1 MPMKII
7 EVENLRSRYNGLNVL
22 DDITFSVSEGDYIG
36 LVGPNGSG
44 KTTLIKNILGILR
57 PESGQIR
64 LFNQDQSE
72 FHAWY
77 RVGYLPQ
84 RLSSLNP
91 GFPSTVEEI
100 VALGLI
106 SRKRRSGYSGDAYRD
121 AVEKA
126 LHLLNISDIRKK
138 KIGELSG
145 GQQQRVL
152 IARAIINEPDLII
165 LDEPATALDPETREQ
180 FYAMLTHLNR
190 QKNVTIILVTH
201 DIGSIGQY
209 ANKLLLVDRKVVFY
223 GSFADFCSSTH
234 MTDLFGVHSQ
244 HVICHRHEF

>member
-1 MPMKII
+1 MPMKVI
-7 EVENLRSRYNGLNVL
+7 EVENLRSRYNGVHVL
-22 DDITFSVSEGDYIG
+22 EDITFSVSAGDYIG

-57 PESGQIR
+57 PEDGRIR
-64 LFNQDQSE
+64 LFGRPLPE
-72 FHAWY
+72 FREWH

-84 RLSSLNP
+84 RLSSFNP

-106 SRKRRSGYSGDAYRD
+106 SRRRRPGYSGGMHRD
-121 AVEKA
+121 AVDRA
-126 LHLLNISDIRKK
+126 LRQMNISDIRRK

-152 IARAIINEPDLII
+152 IARAIVNDPDLII
-165 LDEPATALDPETREQ
+165 LDEPVSALDPETREQ
-180 FYAMLTHLNR
+180 FHDMLKHINGE
-190 QKNVTIILVTH
+190 KNTTIVLVTH

-209 ANKLLLVDRKVVFY
+209 ANKLLLVDRRIIFY
-223 GSFADFCSSTH
+223 GSFDEFCSSTH
-234 MTDLFGVHSQ
+234 MTDLFGTHSQ
-244 HVICHRHEF
+244 HVICHRHEP

>member
-1 MPMKII
+1 VKII
-7 EVENLRSRYNGLNVL
+7 EVEHLRSKYNGIYVL
-22 DDITFSVSEGDYIG
+22 DDITFSVSGGDYIG

-57 PESGQIR
+57 PESGRIR
-64 LFNQDQSE
+64 LFDQDRSE
-72 FHAWY
+72 FQDWF

-84 RLSSLNP
+84 RLSSFNP

-100 VALGLI
+100 AALGLVA
-106 SRKRRSGYSGDAYRD
+106 RRRVPGFSGDAHRN

-126 LHLLNISDIRKK
+126 LQLLNIADIRKK

-152 IARAIINEPDLII
+152 IARAIIHEPDLII

-180 FYAMLTHLNR
+180 FYGMLTHLNR
-190 QKNVTIILVTH
+190 QKNATIILVTH

-209 ANKLLLVDRKVVFY
+209 ANKLLLVDRRVVFY
-223 GSFADFCSSTH
+223 GSFTDFCASAD
-234 MTDLFGVHSQ
+234 MTDIFGMHSQ
-244 HVICHRHEF
+244 HVICHRHE

>member
-1 MPMKII
+1 MKII
-7 EVENLRSRYNGLNVL
+7 EVENLRSRYNGIHVL
-22 DDITFSVSEGDYIG
+22 DDITFSVSGGDYIG

-64 LFNQDQSE
+64 LFGQDLSKFQE
-72 FHAWY
+72 WF

-106 SRKRRSGYSGDAYRD
+106 AGRRRPGYSGDSYRD

-152 IARAIINEPDLII
+152 IARAIINEPDLIV
-165 LDEPATALDPETREQ
+165 LDEPAAALDPETREQ
-180 FYAMLTHLNR
+180 FYAMLTHFNR
-190 QKNVTIILVTH
+190 QKNATVILVTH

-209 ANKLLLVDRKVVFY
+209 ANKLLLVDRRIVFY
-223 GSFADFCSSTH
+223 GSFADFCSSSH
-234 MTDLFGVHSQ
+234 MTDLFGIHSQ

>member
-1 MPMKII
+1 LKII
-7 EVENLRSRYNGLNVL
+7 EVENLRSRYNGIHVL
-22 DDITFSVSEGDYIG
+22 DDITFSVSGGDYIG

-57 PESGQIR
+57 PESGQVR
-64 LFNQDQSE
+64 LFGQYLSE
-72 FHAWY
+72 FQEWF

-100 VALGLI
+100 VALGLVA
-106 SRKRRSGYSGDAYRD
+106 RRQMPGYSGEAYRD

-126 LHLLNISDIRKK
+126 LRLLNISDIRRK

-165 LDEPATALDPETREQ
+165 LDEPAAALDPETREQ
-180 FYAMLTHLNR
+180 FYAMLTHFNR
-190 QKNVTIILVTH
+190 RKNATIILVTH

-209 ANKLLLVDRKVVFY
+209 ANKLLLVDRRVVFY
-223 GSFADFCSSTH
+223 GSFADFCSSAH

-244 HVICHRHEF
+244 HVICHRHES

>member
-1 MPMKII
+1 VPMNVI
-7 EVENLRSRYNGLNVL
+7 EVENLCSRYNGIDVLN
-22 DDITFSVSEGDYIG
+22 DITFTVSGGDYIG

-44 KTTLIKNILGILR
+44 KTTLIKNILGIVR
-57 PESGQIR
+57 PEGGQIR
-64 LFNQDQSE
+64 LFGHKRSE
-72 FHAWY
+72 FQDWF

-106 SRKRRSGYSGDAYRD
+106 SRRRMPGYSIDAHHD
-121 AVEKA
+121 AIDRA

-152 IARAIINEPDLII
+152 LARAIINEPDLII

-180 FYAMLTHLNR
+180 FYAMLKQLNQQR
-190 QKNVTIILVTH
+190 NVTIILVTH

-209 ANKLLLVDRKVVFY
+209 ANKLLLVDRRVVFY
-223 GSFADFCSSTH
+223 GSFIDFCSSAH
-234 MTDLFGVHSQ
+234 MTDLFGTHSQ

>member
-44 KTTLIKNILGILR
+44 KTTLIKNILGIVM

-64 LFNQDQSE
+64 LFGQNRSE
-72 FHAWY
+72 FHAWF

-209 ANKLLLVDRKVVFY
+209 ANKLLLVDRKVFFY

>member
-1 MPMKII
+1 MPVKVI
-7 EVENLRSRYNGLNVL
+7 EVENLRSRYDGIHVL
-22 DDITFSVSEGDYIG
+22 EEITFSVSQGDYIG

-44 KTTLIKNILGILR
+44 KTTLVKNILGIVR
-57 PESGQIR
+57 PEGGRIK
-64 LFNQDQSE
+64 LFGRTLPE
-72 FHAWY
+72 FHEWH

-84 RLSSLNP
+84 HLSSFNP

-106 SRKRRSGYSGDAYRD
+106 SRRRRPGYSAGAHRD
-121 AVEKA
+121 AVERA
-126 LHLLNISDIRKK
+126 LRQMNISDIRRK

-152 IARAIINEPDLII
+152 IARAIVNEPDLII

-180 FYAMLTHLNR
+180 FHAMLKHING
-190 QKNVTIILVTH
+190 QQNATIFLVTH
-201 DIGSIGQY
+201 DIGSVGQY
-209 ANKLLLVDRKVVFY
+209 ANKLLLVDRRILFY
-223 GSFADFCSSTH
+223 GSFEDFCSSTH
-234 MTDLFGVHSQ
+234 MTDLFGMHSQ

>member
-106 SRKRRSGYSGDAYRD
+106 SRKRRSDYSVDAYRD

-165 LDEPATALDPETREQ
+165 LDEPAAALDPETREQ
-180 FYAMLTHLNR
+180 FYALLTHLNR
-190 QKNVTIILVTH
+190 QKNVTIMLVTH

-209 ANKLLLVDRKVVFY
+209 ANKLLLVDRKVFFY

>member
-1 MPMKII
+1 MKII
-7 EVENLRSRYNGLNVL
+7 EVENLRSRYNGIHVL
-22 DDITFSVSEGDYIG
+22 DDITFSVSGGDYIG

-64 LFNQDQSE
+64 LFGQYLSE
-72 FHAWY
+72 FQEWF

-106 SRKRRSGYSGDAYRD
+106 AKRRRPGSSGDAHRD

-152 IARAIINEPDLII
+152 IARAIINEPDLIV
-165 LDEPATALDPETREQ
+165 LDEPAAALDPETREQ
-180 FYAMLTHLNR
+180 FYTMLTHFNR
-190 QKNVTIILVTH
+190 QKNATVILVTH

-209 ANKLLLVDRKVVFY
+209 ANKLLLVDRRVVFY
-223 GSFADFCSSTH
+223 GSFADFCSSSH
-234 MTDLFGVHSQ
+234 MTDLFGIHSQ

>member
-1 MPMKII
+1 LKII
-7 EVENLRSRYNGLNVL
+7 EVENLRSRYNGIHVL
-22 DDITFSVSEGDYIG
+22 DDITFSVSGGDYIG

-64 LFNQDQSE
+64 LFGQDLSKFQE
-72 FHAWY
+72 WF

-84 RLSSLNP
+84 RLSALNP

-106 SRKRRSGYSGDAYRD
+106 AGRRRPGYSGDSYRD

-152 IARAIINEPDLII
+152 IARAIINEPDLIV
-165 LDEPATALDPETREQ
+165 LDEPAAALDPETREQ
-180 FYAMLTHLNR
+180 FYTMLTHFNR
-190 QKNVTIILVTH
+190 QKNATVILVTH

-209 ANKLLLVDRKVVFY
+209 ANKLLLVDRRVVFY
-223 GSFADFCSSTH
+223 GSFADFCSSSH
-234 MTDLFGVHSQ
+234 MTDLFGIHSQ

>member
-1 MPMKII
+1 MKII
-7 EVENLRSRYNGLNVL
+7 EVENLRSRYNGIHVL
-22 DDITFSVSEGDYIG
+22 DDITFSVSGGDYIG

-64 LFNQDQSE
+64 LFGQDLSKFQE
-72 FHAWY
+72 WF

-106 SRKRRSGYSGDAYRD
+106 AGRRRPGYSGDSYRD

-152 IARAIINEPDLII
+152 IARAIINEPDLIV
-165 LDEPATALDPETREQ
+165 LDEPAAALDPETREQ
-180 FYAMLTHLNR
+180 FYTMLTHFNR
-190 QKNVTIILVTH
+190 QKNATVILVTH

-209 ANKLLLVDRKVVFY
+209 ANKLLLVDRRVVFY
-223 GSFADFCSSTH
+223 GSFADFCSSSH
-234 MTDLFGVHSQ
+234 MTDLFGIHSQ

>member
-1 MPMKII
+1 MKII
-7 EVENLRSRYNGLNVL
+7 EVENLRSRYNGIHVL
-22 DDITFSVSEGDYIG
+22 DDITFSVSGGDYIG

-64 LFNQDQSE
+64 LFGQYLSE
-72 FHAWY
+72 FQEWF

-106 SRKRRSGYSGDAYRD
+106 AGRRRPGYSGDSYRD

-152 IARAIINEPDLII
+152 IARAIINEPDLIV
-165 LDEPATALDPETREQ
+165 LDEPAAALDPETREQ
-180 FYAMLTHLNR
+180 FYTMLTHFNR
-190 QKNVTIILVTH
+190 QKNATVILVTH

-209 ANKLLLVDRKVVFY
+209 ANKLLLVDRRVVFY
-223 GSFADFCSSTH
+223 GSFADFCSSSH
-234 MTDLFGVHSQ
+234 MTDLFGIHSQ

>member
-1 MPMKII
+1 MKII
-7 EVENLRSRYNGLNVL
+7 EVENLRSRYNGIHVL
-22 DDITFSVSEGDYIG
+22 DDITFSVSGGDYIG

-64 LFNQDQSE
+64 LFGQDLSKFQE
-72 FHAWY
+72 WF

-84 RLSSLNP
+84 RLSALNP

-106 SRKRRSGYSGDAYRD
+106 AGRRRPGYSGDSYRD

-152 IARAIINEPDLII
+152 IARAIINEPDLIV
-165 LDEPATALDPETREQ
+165 LDEPAAALDPETREQ
-180 FYAMLTHLNR
+180 FYTMLTHFNR
-190 QKNVTIILVTH
+190 QKNATVILVTH

-209 ANKLLLVDRKVVFY
+209 ANKLLLVDRRVVFY
-223 GSFADFCSSTH
+223 GSFADFCSSSH
-234 MTDLFGVHSQ
+234 MTDLFGIHSQ

>member
-1 MPMKII
+1 LKII
-7 EVENLRSRYNGLNVL
+7 EVENLRSRYNGIHVL
-22 DDITFSVSEGDYIG
+22 DDITFSVSGGDYIG

-64 LFNQDQSE
+64 LFGQDLSKFQE
-72 FHAWY
+72 WF

-106 SRKRRSGYSGDAYRD
+106 AGRRRPGYSGDSYRD

-152 IARAIINEPDLII
+152 IARAIINEPDLIV
-165 LDEPATALDPETREQ
+165 LDEPAAALDPETREQ
-180 FYAMLTHLNR
+180 FYAMLTHFNR
-190 QKNVTIILVTH
+190 QKNATIILVTH

-209 ANKLLLVDRKVVFY
+209 ANKLLLVDRRIVFY
-223 GSFADFCSSTH
+223 GSFADFCSSSH
-234 MTDLFGVHSQ
+234 MTDLFGIHSQ

>member
-1 MPMKII
+1 LKII
-7 EVENLRSRYNGLNVL
+7 EVENLRSRYNGIHVL
-22 DDITFSVSEGDYIG
+22 DDITFSVSGGDYIG

-64 LFNQDQSE
+64 LFGQDLSKFQE
-72 FHAWY
+72 WF

-106 SRKRRSGYSGDAYRD
+106 AGRRRPGYSGDSYRD

-152 IARAIINEPDLII
+152 IARAIINEPDLIV
-165 LDEPATALDPETREQ
+165 LDEPAAALDPETREQ
-180 FYAMLTHLNR
+180 FYTMLTHFNR
-190 QKNVTIILVTH
+190 QKNATVILVTH

-209 ANKLLLVDRKVVFY
+209 ANKLLLVDRRVVFY
-223 GSFADFCSSTH
+223 GSFADFCSSSH
-234 MTDLFGVHSQ
+234 MTDLFGIHSQ

>member
-1 MPMKII
+1 MNII
-7 EVENLRSRYNGLNVL
+7 EVENLRSRYNGINVL

-106 SRKRRSGYSGDAYRD
+106 SRKRRSDYSVDAYRD

-165 LDEPATALDPETREQ
+165 LDEPAAALDPETREQ
-180 FYAMLTHLNR
+180 FYTLLTHLNR
-190 QKNVTIILVTH
+190 QKNVTIMLVTH

-209 ANKLLLVDRKVVFY
+209 ANKLLLVDRKVFFY

>member
-1 MPMKII
+1 MPVKII
-7 EVENLRSRYNGLNVL
+7 EVEHLRARYNGIRVL
-22 DDITFSVSEGDYIG
+22 DDITFSISGGDYIG

-57 PESGQIR
+57 PESGRIV
-64 LFNQDQSE
+64 LFGQDRSE
-72 FHAWY
+72 FRDWF

-84 RLSSLNP
+84 RLSSFNP

-106 SRKRRSGYSGDAYRD
+106 SRRRMPGFDGDAHRI

-126 LHLLNISDIRKK
+126 LTLLNIADIRRK

-152 IARAIINEPDLII
+152 IARAVIHEPDLII

-180 FYAMLTHLNR
+180 FYGMLTQLNR
-190 QKNVTIILVTH
+190 QKNGTIILVTH

-209 ANKLLLVDRKVVFY
+209 ANKLLLVDRRVVFY
-223 GSFADFCSSTH
+223 GSFTDFCASAD
-234 MTDLFGVHSQ
+234 MTDLFGMHSQ
-244 HVICHRHEF
+244 HVICHRHE

>member
-1 MPMKII
+1 MKII
-7 EVENLRSRYNGLNVL
+7 EVENLRSRYNGISVL
-22 DDITFSVSEGDYIG
+22 DDITFSVSGGDYIG

-64 LFNQDQSE
+64 LFGQYLSE
-72 FHAWY
+72 FQEWF

-106 SRKRRSGYSGDAYRD
+106 AGRRRPGYSGDSYRD

-152 IARAIINEPDLII
+152 IARAIINEPDLIV
-165 LDEPATALDPETREQ
+165 LDEPAAALDPETREQ
-180 FYAMLTHLNR
+180 FYAMLTHFNR
-190 QKNVTIILVTH
+190 QKNATIILVTH

-209 ANKLLLVDRKVVFY
+209 ANKLLLVDRRVVFY
-223 GSFADFCSSTH
+223 GSFADFCSSSH
-234 MTDLFGVHSQ
+234 MTDLFGIHSQ

>member
-1 MPMKII
+1 MKII
-7 EVENLRSRYNGLNVL
+7 EVENLRSRYNGISVL
-22 DDITFSVSEGDYIG
+22 DDITFSVSGGDYIG

-57 PESGQIR
+57 PESGLIR
-64 LFNQDQSE
+64 LFGQYLSE
-72 FHAWY
+72 FQEWF

-84 RLSSLNP
+84 RLSALNP

-106 SRKRRSGYSGDAYRD
+106 AGRRRPGYSGDSYRD

-152 IARAIINEPDLII
+152 IARAIINEPDLIV
-165 LDEPATALDPETREQ
+165 LDEPAAALDPETREQ
-180 FYAMLTHLNR
+180 FYTMLTHFNR
-190 QKNVTIILVTH
+190 QKNATVILVTH

-209 ANKLLLVDRKVVFY
+209 ANKLLLVDRRIVFY
-223 GSFADFCSSTH
+223 GSFADFCSSSH
-234 MTDLFGVHSQ
+234 MTDLFGIHSQ